1 MNQLERTITSLEVAE
16 MVGREHSK
24 VMRDIRTVIGHLGGQ
39 SKIGQSENSQL
50 GQIKNDESYFIES
63 TYTNSQNKQQP
74 CFLLTKKGCELYS
87 TRMTGAKGTQFA
99 VAYIERFN
107 QMEEHIKQQ
116 EIDKS
121 QLSPQ
126 LQMFGAMFESQA
138 KIELKQKEQ
147 EQRIQQVEQKQE
159 NIEQILS
166 LNPVEWRKKV
176 TKVLNRIAEARGGFE
191 EYRNVRNESYESLEQ
206 RGRCLLERRLSNR
219 KKEMICNG
227 VPKSKVNK
235 LSKLDVIAE
244 DARLTE
250 IYLAIV
256 KEFAIKYQVNAEG
269 LGA

>member
-1 MNQLERTITSLEVAE
+1 MNQLPNTISSLEVSE
-16 MVGREHSK
+16 MVGREHRN
-24 VMRDIRTVIGHLGGQ
+24 VLQDIR
-39 SKIGQSENSQL
+39 KIIEQL
-50 GQIKNDESYFIES
+50 GELKNQQSYFIES
-63 TYTNSQNKQQP
+63 TYKNTQNKELP
-74 CFLLTKKGCELYS
+74 CFKLTKKGCELYG
-87 TRMTGAKGTQFA
+87 TRMTGEKGTHFA

-107 QMEEHIKQQ
+107 EMEERIKQQ
-116 EIDKS
+116 SIDTS

-126 LQMFGAMFESQA
+126 LQMFGAMFESQV
-138 KIELKQKEQ
+138 KMELKQKEQ
-147 EQRIQQVEQKQE
+147 EKRLEQIEQKQE

-166 LNPVEWRKKV
+166 LDPTEWRKKV

-191 EYRNVRNESYESLEQ
+191 EYKNVRNESYGLLEQ

-235 LSKLDVIAE
+235 TSKLDVIA
-244 DARLTE
+244 DDVRLTE

-256 KEFAIKYQVNAEG
+256 KEMAIKYQVNAEG

>member
-1 MNQLERTITSLEVAE
+1 MNQLERTISSLEVAE
-16 MVGREHSK
+16 IVERPHDNVLK
-24 VMRDIRTVIGHLGGQ
+24 DIRRVIG
-39 SKIGQSENSQL
+39 QL
-50 GQIKNDESYFIES
+50 GDVKSYECYFVDS
-63 TYTNSQNKQQP
+63 TYKNSQNKELP

-87 TRMTGAKGTQFA
+87 TRMTGTKGTQFA
-99 VAYIERFN
+99 VTYIERFN

-121 QLSPQ
+121 ELSPQ
-126 LQMFGAMFESQA
+126 LQMFGAMFESQV

-147 EQRIQQVEQKQE
+147 DQRIQQVEQKQE

-176 TKVLNRIAEARGGFE
+176 TKVLNRIAESRGGFE
-191 EYRNVRNESYESLEQ
+191 EYRNTRNESYQLLEQ

-219 KKEMICNG
+219 QKEMICNG

-235 LSKLDVIAE
+235 ISKLDVIAE
-244 DARLTE
+244 DTRLTE

-256 KEFAIKYQVNAEG
+256 KEMAIKYQVSAEG

>member
-1 MNQLERTITSLEVAE
+1 MNQLQNTISSLEVAE
-16 MVGREHSK
+16 MVDRRHDQ
-24 VMRDIRTVIGHLGGQ
+24 VLRDIKNI
-39 SKIGQSENSQL
+39 IAQL
-50 GQIKNDESYFIES
+50 GDHKSVESYFIES
-63 TYTNSQNKQQP
+63 TYKNSQNKELL
-74 CFLLTKKGCELYS
+74 CFKLTKKGCELYG
-87 TRMTGAKGTQFA
+87 TRMTGEKGTHFA

-107 QMEEHIKQQ
+107 EMEERIKQQ
-116 EIDKS
+116 SIDTS

-126 LQMFGAMFESQA
+126 LQMFGAMFESQV
-138 KIELKQKEQ
+138 KMELKQKEQ
-147 EQRIQQVEQKQE
+147 EKRLEQIEQKQE

-166 LNPVEWRKKV
+166 LDPTEWRKKV

-191 EYRNVRNESYESLEQ
+191 EYKNVRNESYGLLEQ

-235 LSKLDVIAE
+235 TSKLDVIA
-244 DARLTE
+244 DDVRLTE

-256 KEFAIKYQVNAEG
+256 KEMAIKYQVNAEG